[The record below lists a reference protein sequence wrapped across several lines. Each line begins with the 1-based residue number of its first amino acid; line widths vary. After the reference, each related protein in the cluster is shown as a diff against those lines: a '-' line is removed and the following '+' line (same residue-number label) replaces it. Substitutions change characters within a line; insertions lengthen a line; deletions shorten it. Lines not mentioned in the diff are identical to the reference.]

1 MNDAERAFKNWLEN
15 HNIPYFYIEQ
25 SPETFSGVFR
35 SIAKR
40 PDFLVVIRHLGIIA
54 VDVKSQTINP
64 NIGHKNF
71 VLDEENEVKKY
82 IEFEKITRLPVW
94 IVFGKPEENYNAWYW
109 IPLFKILEFPL
120 KTSSRNKKPFRTIST
135 VDCIHINVKQ
145 NEPISKLILGLIK

>member
-1 MNDAERAFKNWLEN
+1 MHTPVTYLFW
-15 HNIPYFYIEQ
+15 IPI
-25 SPETFSGVFR
+25 
-35 SIAKR
+35 
-40 PDFLVVIRHLGIIA
+40 
-54 VDVKSQTINP
+54 DVKSQTIKSNT
-64 NIGHKNF
+64 GHKNF

-120 KTSSRNKKPFRTIST
+120 KTSSRNKKPFRTIPT